1 MEKQRQQMSKE
12 EGPENLNDFFM
23 ELFTPEFLEGLPP
36 EQIETVISNL
46 KLVESGSE
54 TVPAEWKAVR
64 NVLEE
69 SGYLVEL

>member
-1 MEKQRQQMSKE
+1 MLKEK
-12 EGPENLNDFFM
+12 GPENLNDLFM

-36 EQIETVISNL
+36 EQIETVISDL
-46 KLVESGSE
+46 RLVESSSE
-54 TVPAEWKAVR
+54 TVPTEWKAMR